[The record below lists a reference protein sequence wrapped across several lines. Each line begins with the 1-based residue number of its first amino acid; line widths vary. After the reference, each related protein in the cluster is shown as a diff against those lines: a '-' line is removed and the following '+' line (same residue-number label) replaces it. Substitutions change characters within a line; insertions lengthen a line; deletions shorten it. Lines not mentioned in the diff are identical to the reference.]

1 MRQTKQRQHVR
12 LTAYAAIIA
21 SLYVLFTYISALA
34 GLASGVI
41 QLRLSEAL
49 TILPA
54 LLTYTE
60 DKVGHKASIIGLTLG
75 CAIANLLT
83 GSAPWDVLFGSLATL
98 LGALGTYALRRHPY
112 LIWIPPVLAN
122 VLIVPYILTYVY
134 GAPDSHLFLCFTVGI
149 GEILSAGV
157 LGMALDTLLMGRFFQ
172 KETPKET
179 K

>member
-54 LLTYTE
+54 LLAYTE

-112 LIWIPPVLAN
+112 LPN
-122 VLIVPYILTYVY
+122 
-134 GAPDSHLFLCFTVGI
+134 H
-149 GEILSAGV
+149 
-157 LGMALDTLLMGRFFQ
+157 
-172 KETPKET
+172 
-179 K
+179 